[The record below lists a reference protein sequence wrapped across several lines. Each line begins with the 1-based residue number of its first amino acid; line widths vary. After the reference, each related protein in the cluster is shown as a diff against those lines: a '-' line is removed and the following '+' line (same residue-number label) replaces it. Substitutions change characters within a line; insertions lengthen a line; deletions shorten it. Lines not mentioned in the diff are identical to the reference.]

1 MAQVRR
7 FCARFVPVCGRDLR
21 PKLPGVSTMRD
32 ALAGGQRW
40 PEALGRHITIRLPI
54 VTEC

>member
-40 PEALGRHITIRLPI
+40 PEALGRYITIRLPI